1 MPIYQYEDSRNGKV
15 IELEKAVAERDSV
28 PRYLKRFTV
37 PQRLSLVGVGEPLD
51 NPLGVNQTNLLKGY
65 YRQEQK
71 LGSRFKSEH
80 TPDSIKRAALR
91 RKKYGE

>member
-1 MPIYQYEDSRNGKV
+1 MPIYEYEDTRNGNV

-37 PQRLSLVGVGEPLD
+37 PKRLSLVGVGEPLD

-71 LGSRFKSEH
+71 LGSRFRSQY
-80 TPDSIKRAALR
+80 TPDSIKRAAIR
-91 RKKYGE
+91 RKKYGK

>member
-1 MPIYQYEDSRNGKV
+1 MPVYQYEDSRNGKV
-15 IELEKAVAERDSV
+15 VELEKAVAERDSV

-71 LGSRFKSEH
+71 LGSRFKSNF
-80 TPDSIKRAALR
+80 TPDSIKRVALR
-91 RKKYGE
+91 RKKYVK

>member
-1 MPIYQYEDSRNGKV
+1 MPIYEYEDTRNGNV

-37 PQRLSLVGVGEPLD
+37 PKRLSLVGVGEPLD
-51 NPLGVNQTNLLKGY
+51 NPLGVNQTNLMKGY

-71 LGSRFKSEH
+71 LGSRFKSQY
-80 TPDSIKRAALR
+80 TPDSIKRAAIR
-91 RKKYGE
+91 RK

>member
-15 IELEKAVAERDSV
+15 VELEKAVAERDSV

-51 NPLGVNQTNLLKGY
+51 NPLGVNQTNLMKGY

-71 LGSRFKSEH
+71 LGSRFKSEFSA
-80 TPDSIKRAALR
+80 DQVKRAWS
-91 RKKYGE
+91 RKGD